1 MKKLIAL
8 FCCIVFCTLN
18 VSFAAQENTLLNLL
32 DKNLKVQKSKM
43 PYFED
48 ELVNSTLNK
57 NLKANKYTYAPIY
70 DDFAKYTLKNNLK
83 ITHYI
88 ETPIIDE
95 TAPKNIQ
102 KNTYVIGNLNQK
114 FNFENLN
121 RTIVKIS
128 PRKLHST
135 KDKIGEGEFID
146 FVIKEDANYKNFKIK
161 KGDIVRG
168 RIEHVSKNEA
178 QGVPAHIVID
188 NFVILNKKGEIRA
201 LGQINEKGADRSLW
215 VRPVSLCLLPFFFVG
230 VLFISTSLLPL

>member
-57 NLKANKYTYAPIY
+57 NLK
-70 DDFAKYTLKNNLK
+70 
-83 ITHYI
+83 ITPYI
-88 ETPIIDE
+88 QTPIIDE

-230 VLFISTSLLPL
+230 VLFMPIRGGHAKILPSKTYEIYFEG